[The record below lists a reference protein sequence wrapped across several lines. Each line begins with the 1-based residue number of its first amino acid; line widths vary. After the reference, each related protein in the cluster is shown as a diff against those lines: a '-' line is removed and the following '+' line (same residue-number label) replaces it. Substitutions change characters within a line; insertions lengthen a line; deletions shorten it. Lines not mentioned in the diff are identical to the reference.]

1 MASEASILMG
11 WQQAGIYLTSRV
23 TTGYDPRANWF
34 DREAERS
41 SALRRSSSPA
51 RANHGD
57 GGRGG
62 SGLPVR
68 ILPPTALYGRQ
79 SLPERVE
86 ARSTVIKRVFDLG
99 RLQYQALV
107 AW

>member
-1 MASEASILMG
+1 MG

-23 TTGYDPRANWF
+23 TTGYDPRANLF
-34 DREAERS
+34 VREAERS

-68 ILPPTALYGRQ
+68 ILPPPSDGSIRPAEFTGEGGGALHR
-79 SLPERVE
+79 
-86 ARSTVIKRVFDLG
+86 
-99 RLQYQALV
+99 YQARVRFRPSPISSARRVV
-107 AW
+107 AV